1 MATKPHIK
9 NVIPMIAAL
18 VLPTIAQAGQTE
30 PAMAP
35 APQAS
40 SDFPWGISVD
50 ALYLKAHQSEGDY
63 DNQDEEFAYRAALSF
78 KSGDNLGLR
87 VRWFD
92 FEGTDDDEDEGSD
105 YPEATTLDFEV
116 FDTFALGNWQGEY
129 AAGLRWYNF
138 DEIDDFE
145 SDGWG
150 PTFGLEVT
158 HPIVDKLEFYAN
170 ARTSILFG
178 DRDEIDGDDED
189 EDVTALV
196 FETGLGLQ
204 YTFCLGAAES
214 YIRLGVEAQ
223 NWSGVSEEDTEDAGL
238 FGAALR
244 LGFNF

>member
-9 NVIPMIAAL
+9 YVFPFIAAL
-18 VLPTIAQAGQTE
+18 ALPTIAQAGQTE
-30 PAMAP
+30 PVMAP

-40 SDFPWGISVD
+40 SDFPWNVSVD
-50 ALYLKAHQSEGDY
+50 ALYLKAHQSEGNY

-87 VRWFD
+87 LRWFD
-92 FEGTDDDEDEGSD
+92 FEGTDSDEDQD
-105 YPEATTLDFEV
+105 YPQASTLDFEV
-116 FDTFALGNWQGEY
+116 FDTFALGNWKGEY
-129 AAGLRWYNF
+129 AAGLRW
-138 DEIDDFE
+138 FE
-145 SDGWG
+145 FELTDRFETDGWG
-150 PTFGLEVT
+150 PTFGLELT
-158 HPIVDKLEFYAN
+158 HPIVDRLEFYAN

-178 DRDEIDGDDED
+178 DKDFESGGDDED
-189 EDVTALV
+189 LTALI

-204 YTFCLGAAES
+204 YTFSLGAAES

-223 NWSGVSEEDTEDAGL
+223 NWSGLDDGDSEDTGL